1 MNAAAQLK
9 NSEQWC
15 SKSVQL
21 CVMTKYLHQIT
32 LHYTIPVFY
41 CSFYRSMFYGEVL
54 YPPSSWTRCRVA
66 IQRHL
71 ELLMIV
77 NRYTRVITNLAKKN

>member
-1 MNAAAQLK
+1 M
-9 NSEQWC
+9 
-15 SKSVQL
+15 VQQKRATL
-21 CVMTKYLHQIT
+21 RDDEISSPNHI
-32 LHYTIPVFY
+32 LHYTMPVFY
-41 CSFYRSMFYGEVL
+41 YGFYRSMFYGEVL

-77 NRYTRVITNLAKKN
+77 NRYTRVITNLAKKNKREVA